1 MQHTV
6 EGKLE
11 WSHPVWELHSKTR
24 YSRKDEGR
32 IEAIGR
38 RRRKCKQL
46 LYDLKEMSY

>member
-11 WSHPVWELHSKTR
+11 WSHAVWELHSKTR

-32 IEAIGR
+32 VEAIGR
-38 RRRKCKQL
+38 RRRCKQL
-46 LYDLKEMSY
+46 LDDPKELSY